1 MRRPWITSV
10 VTRAALAPGSR
21 RRRTGVVLLAVMIA
35 VVLISASASVVLLRA
50 DAQAT
55 RTVSML
61 RHSQS
66 RAAAWSG
73 VKGVLAE
80 LASQRGV
87 LVQGGEPTISASI
100 TLVDATERAAVIAR
114 LVSLVPGEATV
125 IQSEAAKVNINTV
138 DEAAFGGST
147 VLDGAELAIVL
158 EHRRVA
164 PLSSLAELC
173 GPPGISIERLYGRVL
188 GADPTLAMAM
198 VMPGEASVPTAASP
212 GGAAPGGESLVTPS
226 GPGTAGGTALS
237 DVCTVFSADPTIQVG
252 IGPDASTYT
261 GAPRINLGLGWSDE
275 LAGPI
280 AERFGTDA
288 VQTTRQLLQGG
299 TRFGSMRDVVGVLKQ
314 LGVPTRQWG
323 SLLDAFTTSADPF
336 ELGKVD
342 TLRASAAVLATVPG
356 IDASAAERMVAVR
369 DRLDAAV
376 RREITWPLIEGILTP
391 EQFAEAVD
399 WITNRS
405 LQWRVIVEAGRVR
418 RSTTN
423 DTTELTDRVVYEAVL
438 DVAGRVPRVAYLR
451 EVTALPAVRAM
462 AAAPEND
469 EAESDIGFAPEPDP
483 VILPPAAVTPSEAV
497 GLSLDTALTDEKI
510 AAADAPDVAP
520 EEAAP
525 AAPVPAGVDR
535 RNGRWMVRRGRGG
548 GS

>member
-1 MRRPWITSV
+1 MKRTLIMPV
-10 VTRAALAPGSR
+10 MPRAAGEPR
-21 RRRTGVVLLAVMIA
+21 RGRERWRTGVVLLAVMIA

-87 LVQGGEPTISASI
+87 LVQGGEPSISASI
-100 TLVDATERAAVIAR
+100 TLVDATERAAVVAR
-114 LVSLVPGEATV
+114 LVSLVPGEATM

-138 DEAAFGGST
+138 DEAALEGST

-158 EHRRVA
+158 EHRRAA

-173 GPPGISIERLYGRVL
+173 GPPGLSIERLYGRVL
-188 GADPTLAMAM
+188 GAEPTLA
-198 VMPGEASVPTAASP
+198 VSMPAEASVPTAASP
-212 GGAAPGGESLVTPS
+212 GGAVAGAPGGVRGSN
-226 GPGTAGGTALS
+226 AAALS

-252 IGPDASTYT
+252 IGPDASSYT

-299 TRFGSMRDVVGVLKQ
+299 TKFGSMRDVVGVLKQ

-323 SLLDAFTTSADPF
+323 SLLDAFTTSTDPF

-391 EQFAEAVD
+391 EQFEQAVD

-418 RSTTN
+418 RSATN

-451 EVTALPAVRAM
+451 DVTAMPAVRAM
-462 AAAPEND
+462 ALAPETD
-469 EAESDIGFAPEPDP
+469 EGDVLMEFATDTQTDG
-483 VILPPAAVTPSEAV
+483 LPAAAVTPSDAVSLAAEPAPADEGETAIDEPPAEAV
-497 GLSLDTALTDEKI
+497 S
-510 AAADAPDVAP
+510 
-520 EEAAP
+520 

-535 RNGRWMVRRGRGG
+535 RNGRWMVRRGG